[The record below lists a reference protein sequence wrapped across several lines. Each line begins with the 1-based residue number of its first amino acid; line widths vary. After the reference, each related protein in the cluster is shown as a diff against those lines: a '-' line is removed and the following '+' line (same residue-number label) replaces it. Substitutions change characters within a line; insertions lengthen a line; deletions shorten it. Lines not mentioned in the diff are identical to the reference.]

1 MADLQE
7 YEAKR
12 HAGKTPEPL
21 KTKRRRK
28 RGAPIFV
35 VQRHSARALHYDLRL
50 ERDGALMS
58 WALPRGVPLRGGER
72 SLAVHVEDHPL
83 EYATFAGD
91 IPAGEYGG
99 GWVEVWD
106 HGTYEVLKERPDGT
120 LTVILHGERLN
131 GEWALVPAKLD
142 GQERNWLIIRADKLG
157 ALGKAQAHEP
167 MLAKPAKRLPSGSD
181 WAFEIAWDG
190 TRALSPMEG
199 ARARFEHAGGKK
211 LDARCKQL
219 LARMPRAIRAS
230 ECVLDGVIWDLDEG
244 VAYLAFDLLELDGV
258 PLARR
263 AVGAP
268 SHAARGVARRPRRR
282 GAPLEGLRRRRGP
295 ARSRPSPEP
304 RRRGQTPRLPL
315 PRRRRQRRLAP
326 AGVAAAGAIAVQLRG
341 LARSRVP
348 LATTG
353 TNAIPGSD
361 PQIAGQTP
369 VLRSWR
375 QAQATGS
382 TRARAARRCRR
393 AC

>member
-28 RGAPIFV
+28 RGDPIFV
-35 VQRHSARALHYDLRL
+35 VQRHSARQLHYDLRL

-91 IPAGEYGG
+91 IPAGQYGG

-120 LTVILHGERLN
+120 LTVILHGERLH

-157 ALGKAQAHEP
+157 ALGDAQAHEP
-167 MLAKPAKRLPSGSD
+167 MLAKPAKRLPSGAE
-181 WAFEIAWDG
+181 WAFEIAWNV
-190 TRALSPMEG
+190 TRALSPMVG

-211 LDARCKQL
+211 LDARCKEL

-230 ECVLDGVIWDLDEG
+230 ECVLDGAIWELEEG

-258 PLARR
+258 ALLDEPWTRR
-263 AVGAP
+263 RSLLEELLDDHVGEVRLSKAYDDGAALRE
-268 SHAARGVARRPRRR
+268 AARAQGLGVVAKRRDSRYR
-282 GAPLEGLRRRRGP
+282 EGVI
-295 ARSRPSPEP
+295 SDDW
-304 RRRGQTPRLPL
+304 RLL
-315 PRRRRQRRLAP
+315 
-326 AGVAAAGAIAVQLRG
+326 
-341 LARSRVP
+341 
-348 LATTG
+348 T
-353 TNAIPGSD
+353 
-361 PQIAGQTP
+361 
-369 VLRSWR
+369 
-375 QAQATGS
+375 
-382 TRARAARRCRR
+382 
-393 AC
+393 

>member
-28 RGAPIFV
+28 RGDPIFV
-35 VQRHSARALHYDLRL
+35 VQRHSARQLHYDLRL

-91 IPAGEYGG
+91 IPAGQYGG

-120 LTVILHGERLN
+120 LTVILHGERLH

-142 GQERNWLIIRADKLG
+142 GEERNWLIIRADKLG
-157 ALGKAQAHEP
+157 ALGDAQAHEP
-167 MLAKPAKRLPSGSD
+167 MLAKPAKRLPSGAE
-181 WAFEIAWDG
+181 WAFEIAWNG
-190 TRALSPMEG
+190 TRALSPMVG

-211 LDARCKQL
+211 LDARCKEL

-230 ECVLDGVIWDLDEG
+230 ECVLDGAIWELEEG

-258 PLARR
+258 ALLDEPWTRR
-263 AVGAP
+263 RSLLEELLDDHVGEVRLSKAYDDGAALRE
-268 SHAARGVARRPRRR
+268 AARAQGLGVVAKRRDSRYR
-282 GAPLEGLRRRRGP
+282 EGVI
-295 ARSRPSPEP
+295 SDDW
-304 RRRGQTPRLPL
+304 RLL
-315 PRRRRQRRLAP
+315 
-326 AGVAAAGAIAVQLRG
+326 
-341 LARSRVP
+341 
-348 LATTG
+348 T
-353 TNAIPGSD
+353 
-361 PQIAGQTP
+361 
-369 VLRSWR
+369 
-375 QAQATGS
+375 
-382 TRARAARRCRR
+382 
-393 AC
+393 

>member
-21 KTKRRRK
+21 KRKRRRK
-28 RGAPIFV
+28 RGDPIFV
-35 VQRHSARALHYDLRL
+35 VQRHSARRLHYDLRL

-72 SLAVHVEDHPL
+72 WLAVHVEDHPL

-91 IPAGEYGG
+91 IPAGQYGG

-142 GQERNWLIIRADKLG
+142 GEERNWLIIRADKLG
-157 ALGKAQAHEP
+157 ALGKAQEHQP
-167 MLAKPAKRLPSGSD
+167 MRAKPAKRLPSAAD
-181 WAFEIAWDG
+181 WAFEIAWNG

-211 LDARCKQL
+211 LDARCKDL
-219 LARMPRAIRAS
+219 LARMPRAIRSS
-230 ECVLDGVIWDLDEG
+230 ECVLDGVIWELDEG

-258 PLARR
+258 PLLDEPWTRRR
-263 AVGAP
+263 ALLEELLDDHIGEVRLSKAYDDGAALRE
-268 SHAARGVARRPRRR
+268 AARAQGLGVVAKRHDSRYR
-282 GAPLEGLRRRRGP
+282 EGVV
-295 ARSRPSPEP
+295 SDDW
-304 RRRGQTPRLPL
+304 RLL
-315 PRRRRQRRLAP
+315 K
-326 AGVAAAGAIAVQLRG
+326 
-341 LARSRVP
+341 
-348 LATTG
+348 
-353 TNAIPGSD
+353 
-361 PQIAGQTP
+361 
-369 VLRSWR
+369 
-375 QAQATGS
+375 
-382 TRARAARRCRR
+382 
-393 AC
+393 